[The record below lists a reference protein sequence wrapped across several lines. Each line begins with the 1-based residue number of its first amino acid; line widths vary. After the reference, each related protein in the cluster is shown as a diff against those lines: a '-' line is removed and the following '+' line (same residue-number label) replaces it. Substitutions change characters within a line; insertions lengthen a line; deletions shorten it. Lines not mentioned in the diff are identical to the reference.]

1 MNPAALGFSASSVR
15 RLLHSPA
22 PATATAALKTKRKT
36 ADNMNPAWSVRAVS
50 VPGPDSDT
58 ALYVSFDEARFLF
71 GAGEGTQRSFLEK
84 RTKLAG
90 VGGVFLPGGAKGRNG
105 LPGEL
110 TGS

>member
-1 MNPAALGFSASSVR
+1 
-15 RLLHSPA
+15 
-22 PATATAALKTKRKT
+22 
-36 ADNMNPAWSVRAVS
+36 MNPAWSVRAVA

-58 ALYVSFDEARFLF
+58 ALYVSFDDSRFLF

-90 VGGVFLPGGAKGRNG
+90 VGGVFLPGGVSGRNG

-110 TGS
+110 KDGDSN